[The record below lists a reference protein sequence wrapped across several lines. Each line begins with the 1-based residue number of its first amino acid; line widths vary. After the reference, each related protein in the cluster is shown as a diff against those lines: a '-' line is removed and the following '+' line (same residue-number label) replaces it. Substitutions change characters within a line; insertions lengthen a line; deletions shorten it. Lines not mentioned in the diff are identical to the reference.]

1 MTVSLILM
9 TMNEITGCK
18 LIIPRIDKSL
28 FNELICIDG
37 GSIDGTIEYLEKEGF
52 KVIVQDKKYNENQI
66 DFKQTKMSDAYMMGV
81 NAAKSEY
88 IVHPFTPDNNMIPEK
103 LPELI
108 QKAKEGYDYVCVSR
122 YKDNAKSYDDNLITA
137 FGNWMF
143 TTLVN
148 VLFGGKFTD
157 VLGGFKCVKKDLYEK
172 FNINNETARISV
184 HTQLAIGCLRNNI
197 PYADI
202 PGDEPERVGGKS
214 SINPF
219 INGMSEVKTITKAFF
234 NRSLYKIK

>member
-28 FNELICIDG
+28 FDELICIDG
-37 GSIDGTIEYLEKEGF
+37 GSTDGTIEYLKKEGF

-108 QKAKEGYDYVCVSR
+108 KKAHEGY
-122 YKDNAKSYDDNLITA
+122 
-137 FGNWMF
+137 
-143 TTLVN
+143 
-148 VLFGGKFTD
+148 
-157 VLGGFKCVKKDLYEK
+157 E
-172 FNINNETARISV
+172 
-184 HTQLAIGCLRNNI
+184 
-197 PYADI
+197 
-202 PGDEPERVGGKS
+202 
-214 SINPF
+214 
-219 INGMSEVKTITKAFF
+219 
-234 NRSLYKIK
+234 